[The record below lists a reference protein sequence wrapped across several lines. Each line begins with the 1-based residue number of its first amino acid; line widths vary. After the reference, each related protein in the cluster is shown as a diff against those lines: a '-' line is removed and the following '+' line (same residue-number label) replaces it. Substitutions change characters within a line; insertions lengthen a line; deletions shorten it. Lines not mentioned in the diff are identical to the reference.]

1 LRALFGRPQMTKVAM
16 NLRGFNGGSVRLPLR
31 NLETAN
37 IKDIAKV
44 LHKLAADRRS
54 SVALAV

>member
-1 LRALFGRPQMTKVAM
+1 
-16 NLRGFNGGSVRLPLR
+16 VRLPLR

-44 LHKLAADRRS
+44 LRELAADRRS
-54 SVALAV
+54 SLALAA